1 MKKYVK
7 VTATFDCDG
16 DLIPEY
22 IVWDDGR
29 RYRIDKI
36 SDVRYA
42 AGPSGPGQPDKPH
55 HQTNTKSHASRS
67 PSEDADSSTHAAR
80 SYTADYTSPHQKK
93 PPQKSRQQKRLRPQH
108 SPGCPKHYM
117 NSSCCNHKNNLLNS
131 KKQ

>member
-42 AGPSGPGQPDKPH
+42 ASLKAGGAGIRYLPYPRQRTIPVFGGKQVVCRCQTISGGLY
-55 HQTNTKSHASRS
+55 A
-67 PSEDADSSTHAAR
+67 
-80 SYTADYTSPHQKK
+80 
-93 PPQKSRQQKRLRPQH
+93 
-108 SPGCPKHYM
+108 
-117 NSSCCNHKNNLLNS
+117 
-131 KKQ
+131 

>member
-42 AGPSGPGQPDKPH
+42 AKQAVLEYATPAIFSAKNDTCFWRKTGGLSMPNNKRRIICIRSKQREFYLP
-55 HQTNTKSHASRS
+55 QTA
-67 PSEDADSSTHAAR
+67 
-80 SYTADYTSPHQKK
+80 
-93 PPQKSRQQKRLRPQH
+93 
-108 SPGCPKHYM
+108 
-117 NSSCCNHKNNLLNS
+117 
-131 KKQ
+131 

>member
-29 RYRIDKI
+29 RYRIDRI

-42 AGPSGPGQPDKPH
+42 ASLKAGGAGIRYTCHILGKERYLFWRKTGGLSMPNNKRRIICI
-55 HQTNTKSHASRS
+55 RS
-67 PSEDADSSTHAAR
+67 K
-80 SYTADYTSPHQKK
+80 QKEFCL
-93 PPQKSRQQKRLRPQH
+93 PQ
-108 SPGCPKHYM
+108 M
-117 NSSCCNHKNNLLNS
+117 A
-131 KKQ
+131 

>member
-42 AGPSGPGQPDKPH
+42 ASLKAGGAGIRLP
-55 HQTNTKSHASRS
+55 
-67 PSEDADSSTHAAR
+67 
-80 SYTADYTSPHQKK
+80 Y
-93 PPQKSRQQKRLRPQH
+93 SRQRTI
-108 SPGCPKHYM
+108 SVFGG
-117 NSSCCNHKNNLLNS
+117 
-131 KKQ
+131 KQVVCRCQTISGGLYA

>member
-42 AGPSGPGQPDKPH
+42 ASLKFSAKNDTCFWRKTGGLSMPNNKRRIICIRSKQREFYLP
-55 HQTNTKSHASRS
+55 QTA
-67 PSEDADSSTHAAR
+67 
-80 SYTADYTSPHQKK
+80 
-93 PPQKSRQQKRLRPQH
+93 
-108 SPGCPKHYM
+108 
-117 NSSCCNHKNNLLNS
+117 
-131 KKQ
+131 

>member
-42 AGPSGPGQPDKPH
+42 ASLKAGGAGI
-55 HQTNTKSHASRS
+55 R
-67 PSEDADSSTHAAR
+67 
-80 SYTADYTSPHQKK
+80 YT
-93 PPQKSRQQKRLRPQH
+93 
-108 SPGCPKHYM
+108 
-117 NSSCCNHKNNLLNS
+117 
-131 KKQ
+131 

>member
-36 SDVRYA
+36 SVSVRL
-42 AGPSGPGQPDKPH
+42 
-55 HQTNTKSHASRS
+55 HQTF
-67 PSEDADSSTHAAR
+67 
-80 SYTADYTSPHQKK
+80 
-93 PPQKSRQQKRLRPQH
+93 
-108 SPGCPKHYM
+108 
-117 NSSCCNHKNNLLNS
+117 KNV
-131 KKQ
+131 K

>member
-42 AGPSGPGQPDKPH
+42 ASLKAGGAGHLPYPRQRTISVFGGKQVVCRCQTISGGLY
-55 HQTNTKSHASRS
+55 A
-67 PSEDADSSTHAAR
+67 
-80 SYTADYTSPHQKK
+80 
-93 PPQKSRQQKRLRPQH
+93 
-108 SPGCPKHYM
+108 
-117 NSSCCNHKNNLLNS
+117 
-131 KKQ
+131 

>member
-42 AGPSGPGQPDKPH
+42 ASLKGNTLHLPYPRQRTISVFGGKQVVCRCQTISGGLY
-55 HQTNTKSHASRS
+55 A
-67 PSEDADSSTHAAR
+67 
-80 SYTADYTSPHQKK
+80 
-93 PPQKSRQQKRLRPQH
+93 
-108 SPGCPKHYM
+108 
-117 NSSCCNHKNNLLNS
+117 
-131 KKQ
+131 

>member
-36 SDVRYA
+36 SDARKTDFGYA
-42 AGPSGPGQPDKPH
+42 A
-55 HQTNTKSHASRS
+55 
-67 PSEDADSSTHAAR
+67 
-80 SYTADYTSPHQKK
+80 
-93 PPQKSRQQKRLRPQH
+93 
-108 SPGCPKHYM
+108 
-117 NSSCCNHKNNLLNS
+117 
-131 KKQ
+131 

>member
-1 MKKYVK
+1 MITMHLRRKIKDVSLILREVTSYEK

-42 AGPSGPGQPDKPH
+42 ASLKAGGAGIRYTCHILGKERYLFLEE
-55 HQTNTKSHASRS
+55 NRWFV
-67 PSEDADSSTHAAR
+67 DA
-80 SYTADYTSPHQKK
+80 
-93 PPQKSRQQKRLRPQH
+93 
-108 SPGCPKHYM
+108 
-117 NSSCCNHKNNLLNS
+117 
-131 KKQ
+131 KQ

>member
-42 AGPSGPGQPDKPH
+42 ASLKAGGAGIRYLFLEE
-55 HQTNTKSHASRS
+55 NRWFV
-67 PSEDADSSTHAAR
+67 DA
-80 SYTADYTSPHQKK
+80 
-93 PPQKSRQQKRLRPQH
+93 
-108 SPGCPKHYM
+108 
-117 NSSCCNHKNNLLNS
+117 
-131 KKQ
+131 KQ

>member
-42 AGPSGPGQPDKPH
+42 ASLKAGGNTLHLPYPRQRTIPVFGGKQVVCRCQAISGGLY
-55 HQTNTKSHASRS
+55 A
-67 PSEDADSSTHAAR
+67 
-80 SYTADYTSPHQKK
+80 
-93 PPQKSRQQKRLRPQH
+93 
-108 SPGCPKHYM
+108 
-117 NSSCCNHKNNLLNS
+117 
-131 KKQ
+131 

>member
-42 AGPSGPGQPDKPH
+42 ASLKAGGAEYATPAIFSAKNDICFWRKTGGLSMPNNKRRIICIRSKQREFYLP
-55 HQTNTKSHASRS
+55 QTA
-67 PSEDADSSTHAAR
+67 
-80 SYTADYTSPHQKK
+80 
-93 PPQKSRQQKRLRPQH
+93 
-108 SPGCPKHYM
+108 
-117 NSSCCNHKNNLLNS
+117 
-131 KKQ
+131 

>member
-42 AGPSGPGQPDKPH
+42 ASLKAGGAGIRYTCH
-55 HQTNTKSHASRS
+55 TV
-67 PSEDADSSTHAAR
+67 
-80 SYTADYTSPHQKK
+80 SYTHLTLPTTE
-93 PPQKSRQQKRLRPQH
+93 RV
-108 SPGCPKHYM
+108 
-117 NSSCCNHKNNLLNS
+117 
-131 KKQ
+131 

>member
-42 AGPSGPGQPDKPH
+42 ASPQSRRCG
-55 HQTNTKSHASRS
+55 NTLHL
-67 PSEDADSSTHAAR
+67 P
-80 SYTADYTSPHQKK
+80 YP
-93 PPQKSRQQKRLRPQH
+93 RQRTI
-108 SPGCPKHYM
+108 SVFGG
-117 NSSCCNHKNNLLNS
+117 
-131 KKQ
+131 KQVVSVNAKQ

>member
-42 AGPSGPGQPDKPH
+42 ASLKAGGAGIRYTCHILGKDDTCFWRKTGGLSMQNNKRRIICIRSKQKEFYLP
-55 HQTNTKSHASRS
+55 QTA
-67 PSEDADSSTHAAR
+67 
-80 SYTADYTSPHQKK
+80 
-93 PPQKSRQQKRLRPQH
+93 
-108 SPGCPKHYM
+108 
-117 NSSCCNHKNNLLNS
+117 
-131 KKQ
+131 